1 MPLYI
6 RDLNHA
12 DAAVIFK
19 ALASESRIRIL
30 ELLADGELNINE
42 LSSALGL
49 AQPSV
54 TKHIQ
59 VLQEAGLIVSDYTS
73 GAQGMQKRCRR
84 VHDRIVVELAG
95 TEKDKDYVVS
105 VEVPVGMYTQVSAQP
120 TCGLASRDRMI
131 GVIDDPLAFTFPDRA
146 KAEILW
152 SGGGSVEYMFPNSL
166 PFTTVIDS
174 VELAMEISSEAPGY
188 ANDFP
193 SDITIW
199 INDVEIGTWMSPGDP
214 GGERGRLNPAWWQ
227 DYMNQHGYY
236 KVFSVGAEG
245 AFVDGQ
251 KLSDVSIEAINV
263 RPWQATKVRIGVKDD
278 AKNQGGFSLFGR
290 GFGSHE
296 TDLVFR
302 IHHSYRGGNMQ
313 PAKKTFPFTD

>member
-296 TDLVFR
+296 TDVVFR